1 MKTIIA
7 GSRSITDPAV
17 LRDALVKIDYTITE
31 VISGGCPQGAD
42 ALGEAWAQE
51 NNIPLIIYKAN
62 WDKYGRSAGMIRNE
76 LMASVADACICLWDG
91 VSKGTAHMAEIA
103 EETGIPVLVHV
114 TPRTEQRVRLKPLKS
129 IT

>member
-17 LRDALVKIDYTITE
+17 LRDALAKIDYTITE
-31 VISGGCPQGAD
+31 VISGGAQGAD
-42 ALGEAWAQE
+42 ALGEVWAQE
-51 NNIPLIIYKAN
+51 NNIPVTVYKAN
-62 WDKYGRSAGMIRNE
+62 WDKYGRSAGMLRNE
-76 LMASVADACICLWDG
+76 LMASVANACICLWDG

-114 TPRTEQRVRLKPLKS
+114 TPRTEQRVRLKPLKP